1 MKSRKGL
8 AERLFDRGARVVGQV
23 AGAVL
28 SDARGQ
34 EAVARAVGLAQRGL
48 RFFES
53 AQERALHAA
62 GLAARPDYND
72 LRKQVARL
80 KRKARE
86 LGEQLEAAAPAPRGR
101 NGASRS
107 ADLEGGDGDDDA
119 AEDLVDVDTP

>member
-1 MKSRKGL
+1 
-8 AERLFDRGARVVGQV
+8 VGRA
-23 AGAVL
+23 AGAVI
-28 SDARGQ
+28 SDPRGQ

-48 RFFES
+48 QLFEA

-86 LGEQLEAAAPAPRGR
+86 LSEKLEGAPRS
-101 NGASRS
+101 NG
-107 ADLEGGDGDDDA
+107 EGGPGGDGSR
-119 AEDLVDVDTP
+119 

>member
-1 MKSRKGL
+1 MTKGL
-8 AERLFDRGARVVGQV
+8 AGGLLEQGARAVGRA
-23 AGAVL
+23 AGAVM
-28 SDARGQ
+28 SDPRGQ

-48 RFFES
+48 QFFEA

-86 LGEQLEAAAPAPRGR
+86 LSEKIEGTPRSD
-101 NGASRS
+101 SR
-107 ADLEGGDGDDDA
+107 DGGPGGHGSR
-119 AEDLVDVDTP
+119 

>member
-1 MKSRKGL
+1 MTKGL
-8 AERLFDRGARVVGQV
+8 AGGLLEQGARAVGRA
-23 AGAVL
+23 AGAVM
-28 SDARGQ
+28 SDPRGQ

-48 RFFES
+48 QFFEA

-86 LGEQLEAAAPAPRGR
+86 LSEKIEGAPRSDGR
-101 NGASRS
+101 DGGPGSHGSR
-107 ADLEGGDGDDDA
+107 
-119 AEDLVDVDTP
+119 